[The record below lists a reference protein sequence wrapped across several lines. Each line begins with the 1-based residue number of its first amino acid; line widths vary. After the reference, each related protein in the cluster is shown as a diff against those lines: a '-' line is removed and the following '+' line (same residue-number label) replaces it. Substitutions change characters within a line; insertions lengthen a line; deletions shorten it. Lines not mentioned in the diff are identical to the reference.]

1 MNQQGDM
8 GEAELRMVLRGLR
21 REMEP
26 GHDLWPGI
34 AARLQVQP
42 QKVTLRRH
50 QRWPL
55 AWAAAVLLVLGV
67 AWQGNAPQAVQ
78 PAPAN
83 PLRVATG
90 ASLPKEAETLTVH
103 YQAARRELDVHPAP
117 ASWQVGLAALDHSA
131 DQILVA
137 LRQNPDS
144 PLLLEQLRQIYARRI
159 ALSRRALFA

>member
-67 AWQGNAPQAVQ
+67 AWQGNAPQTVQ

-90 ASLPKEAETLTVH
+90 APLPKEAETLTVH